1 MPEESAIT
9 RFSSEVPCPICGGHP
24 TDPRGNG
31 TRCFGFFSEGGLF
44 AHCTRE
50 EAAGDAEYHEGSST
64 YSHLMGGECRCGSR
78 HGDDQGNGYQKI
90 VAAYDYVLLNGDLAH
105 QTVRCEPKGF
115 SQRRPDGDGGW
126 IYKGVFDNFEPVLYR
141 LPDIYDAISK
151 IELVLVCEGE
161 KDADRGAALGFCTT
175 TCAMGAKKWRPSYT
189 QALRGAHVVLLPH
202 NDKAGREHVL
212 SVADELVGAASS
224 LKVVELPGVPE
235 DGGDL
240 SDWIDAGGTEEDLE
254 DLINRTEYYSS
265 QTFTYKSG
273 SGTNIDLPFKTGL
286 EIADSTPLVTEWIA
300 YPWFPK
306 GTIIEVS
313 GKIKIAGK
321 TTWIAHAVSKILRG
335 EPFMGGHTKK
345 TKVLFL
351 TEQSPN
357 SFRKV
362 LKNASLERDDI
373 KVLYWHEVRAFSWE
387 ELIAGVRAEANPFG
401 AGVIVIDVISR
412 WASFN
417 GVSEKDASYADLAV
431 PPLKELVADG
441 FTVIYA
447 RHDRKSG
454 GDVGESGRGTSQL
467 GGDVDQMFQL
477 ARPQGANNAP
487 NVRVLTN
494 TGRFTEDTPQSVNI
508 ELKSGEYH
516 LLGSGKD
523 FAKQNALQVIPDVLP
538 ATREA
543 AIKPAEIVDRV
554 SAHGVSRR
562 ACYEALKDLA
572 EAGVIEEVGGA
583 GTKGDPRRFYRPVVG
598 EGKGP
603 ENGAEEDSSQ
613 TPTMGGDV
621 WDELNTEP
629 QLVATGE
636 ALLGMIE
643 TLSDTE
649 GPVAFDVETYP
660 RDETASS
667 LDPRRGKVGVISLS
681 SASLEHT
688 YVIDR
693 KAFSAEDVLRA
704 LNQVLPGRSLIAHN
718 ATFDLAFLRRD
729 VGYEHRGPVYDTL
742 VLDAMYFYATGP
754 LAEKDSWRGFIKKD
768 KESGYKKSLSAACE
782 KFLGV
787 TLDKGEQLA
796 AWEGELSEEMV
807 SYAALDTAILIP
819 LKNTLME
826 ELENLGMGRV
836 VEIESR
842 FTPAMAYCADNGFAL
857 DVEGWKKHA
866 ASAASTL
873 KSAKEKCD
881 QLAPEPPED
890 MEWAWNAS
898 NHRKVGLALEM
909 LGAKVDK
916 SSSTGNYKTDEA
928 ALKAIKRP
936 KKAKELAE
944 TILEFRAHEKYV
956 TTYGESWFGAPE
968 VAKQGKTKGKIKQG
982 SPGHLMVVEGRV
994 HTQHNQLV
1002 ATGRGS
1008 SKSPNLQ
1015 NLPSDLRGFFI
1026 APEGRKL
1033 LVADYEQME
1042 YVAAAYVSGDEALL
1056 APLREGRDYHALTA
1070 EMIGVERPTAKM
1082 VNFALLYGMSKKTL
1096 AARLGVSEEQ
1106 AQEYIDAILSRAPG
1120 LGSWCDDQAGK
1131 AQAGQPY
1138 AKTPLG
1144 RVRLVDQ
1151 NYRRYKD
1158 AWESNRSQ
1166 MLNHPI
1172 QGGCADGYK
1181 LAAALLW
1188 ERQDEFSGNPLL
1200 VNMVHDEFVLEVDEE
1215 AAESDAILLEEIM
1228 KEGMREV
1235 FGDDLPVGVDVTI
1248 SEKWEKVEYP
1258 YVWAWTAKGRPAVG
1272 DRKGE
1277 RCRVLVWGGKNYVL
1291 VEFASDGK
1299 RVNTSRNALR
1309 RAPA

>member
-1 MPEESAIT
+1 MPEESAII

-64 YSHLMGGECRCGSR
+64 YSHLMGGECRCESR

-105 QTVRCEPKGF
+105 QTVRYEPKGF
-115 SQRRPDGDGGW
+115 SQRRPDGEGGW

-189 QALRGAHVVLLPH
+189 QVLRGAHVVLLPH
-202 NDKAGREHVL
+202 NDKDGREHVI
-212 SVADELVGAASS
+212 SVADELVGVVSS

-235 DGGDL
+235 YGGDL

-265 QTFTYKSG
+265 QTSTYKSG

-401 AGVIVIDVISR
+401 ADVIVIDVISR

-431 PPLKELVADG
+431 PPLKELAADG

-613 TPTMGGDV
+613 THTTGGEV
-621 WDELNTEP
+621 WDELDIEP
-629 QLVATGE
+629 QIVATGE
-636 ALLGMIE
+636 ALTDMVE
-643 TLSDTE
+643 TLSDTQDE
-649 GPVAFDVETYP
+649 VALDVETYP

-693 KAFSAEDVLRA
+693 KAFSAEDVLSA

-718 ATFDLAFLRRD
+718 APFDLAFLRRD

-754 LAEKDSWRGFIKKD
+754 LAEKESWRGFTKRD
-768 KESGYKKSLSAACE
+768 KELGYKKSLTTVAE
-782 KFLGV
+782 KFLGIA
-787 TLDKGEQLA
+787 LDKEEQLSD
-796 AWEGELSEEMV
+796 WGGELSQEMIN
-807 SYAALDTAILIP
+807 YAALDTSILLP
-819 LKNTLME
+819 LKDALLA

-857 DVEGWKKHA
+857 DVEAWKKHA
-866 ASAASTL
+866 AQASSELAA
-873 KSAKEKCD
+873 AKEKCD
-881 QLAPEPPED
+881 QLAPDPNSAIPEGED
-890 MEWAWNAS
+890 PIVWSWNAS
-898 NHRKVGLALEM
+898 NHRKVGLALET
-909 LGAKVDK
+909 LGAKVEK
-916 SSSTGNYKTDEA
+916 NQSTGYYKTDEA
-928 ALKAIKRP
+928 ALRALKRP
-936 KKAKELAE
+936 KRAKELAE
-944 TILEFRAHEKYV
+944 AILEFRAHEKYV
-956 TTYGESWFGAPE
+956 TTYGETWFRAPE
-968 VAKQGKTKGKIKQG
+968 VAKQGKNKGKVKQG
-982 SPGHLMVVEGRV
+982 SPGHMMVVGGRV

-1015 NLPSDLRGFFI
+1015 NLPEDLRPLFI

-1033 LVADYEQME
+1033 LIADYSQME
-1042 YVAAAYVSGDEALL
+1042 YVAAAYIAGDEALL
-1056 APLREGRDYHALTA
+1056 APLREGVDYHAMTA
-1070 EMIGVERPTAKM
+1070 EMIGVGRATAKM
-1082 VNFALLYGMSKKTL
+1082 LNFALLYGMSAKTL
-1096 AARLGVSEEQ
+1096 AARLDVTQ
-1106 AQEYIDAILSRAPG
+1106 KTAQKYIDAIRQRAPG
-1120 LGSWCDDQAGK
+1120 LGAWCAEQSRK
-1131 AQAGQPY
+1131 ADSGQPY

-1151 NYRRYKD
+1151 NYRTYRD
-1158 AWESNRSQ
+1158 TWESNRSQ

-1188 ERQDEFSGNPLL
+1188 ERQGEFAGNPLL
-1200 VNMVHDEFVLEVDEE
+1200 VNMVHDEFIIEVDEG
-1215 AAESDAILLEEIM
+1215 AAEADALL
-1228 KEGMREV
+1228 
-1235 FGDDLPVGVDVTI
+1235 
-1248 SEKWEKVEYP
+1248 
-1258 YVWAWTAKGRPAVG
+1258 
-1272 DRKGE
+1272 
-1277 RCRVLVWGGKNYVL
+1277 
-1291 VEFASDGK
+1291 
-1299 RVNTSRNALR
+1299 
-1309 RAPA
+1309 

>member
-1 MPEESAIT
+1 MPEESAIS

-189 QALRGAHVVLLPH
+189 QVLRGAHVVLLPH
-202 NDKAGREHVL
+202 NDKDGREHVI
-212 SVADELVGAASS
+212 SVADELVGVVSS

-235 DGGDL
+235 YGGDL

-265 QTFTYKSG
+265 QTSTYKSG

-401 AGVIVIDVISR
+401 ADVIVIDVISR

-431 PPLKELVADG
+431 PPLKELAADG

-613 TPTMGGDV
+613 THTTGGEV
-621 WDELNTEP
+621 WDELDIEP
-629 QLVATGE
+629 QIVATGE
-636 ALLGMIE
+636 ALTDMVE
-643 TLSDTE
+643 TLSDTQDE
-649 GPVAFDVETYP
+649 VALDVETYP

-693 KAFSAEDVLRA
+693 KAFSAEDVLSA

-718 ATFDLAFLRRD
+718 APFDLAFLRRD

-754 LAEKDSWRGFIKKD
+754 LAEKESWRGFTKRD
-768 KESGYKKSLSAACE
+768 KELGYKKSLTTVAE
-782 KFLGV
+782 KFLGIA
-787 TLDKGEQLA
+787 LDKEEQLSD
-796 AWEGELSEEMV
+796 WGGELSQEMIN
-807 SYAALDTAILIP
+807 YAALDTSILLP
-819 LKNTLME
+819 LKDALLA

-842 FTPAMAYCADNGFAL
+842 FTPAMAYCSDNGFAL

-866 ASAASTL
+866 ADAESALA
-873 KSAKEKCD
+873 SAKKKCE

-916 SSSTGNYKTDEA
+916 SPSTGNYKTDEA

-936 KKAKELAE
+936 KRAKELAE
-944 TILEFRAHEKYV
+944 TILELRAHEKYV
-956 TTYGESWFGAPE
+956 TTYGASWFRAPE

-982 SPGHLMVVEGRV
+982 SPGHMMVVEGRV

-1015 NLPSDLRGFFI
+1015 NI
-1026 APEGRKL
+1026 
-1033 LVADYEQME
+1033 
-1042 YVAAAYVSGDEALL
+1042 
-1056 APLREGRDYHALTA
+1056 
-1070 EMIGVERPTAKM
+1070 
-1082 VNFALLYGMSKKTL
+1082 
-1096 AARLGVSEEQ
+1096 
-1106 AQEYIDAILSRAPG
+1106 PG
-1120 LGSWCDDQAGK
+1120 
-1131 AQAGQPY
+1131 
-1138 AKTPLG
+1138 
-1144 RVRLVDQ
+1144 
-1151 NYRRYKD
+1151 
-1158 AWESNRSQ
+1158 
-1166 MLNHPI
+1166 
-1172 QGGCADGYK
+1172 GY
-1181 LAAALLW
+1181 
-1188 ERQDEFSGNPLL
+1188 
-1200 VNMVHDEFVLEVDEE
+1200 
-1215 AAESDAILLEEIM
+1215 
-1228 KEGMREV
+1228 
-1235 FGDDLPVGVDVTI
+1235 
-1248 SEKWEKVEYP
+1248 
-1258 YVWAWTAKGRPAVG
+1258 
-1272 DRKGE
+1272 
-1277 RCRVLVWGGKNYVL
+1277 
-1291 VEFASDGK
+1291 
-1299 RVNTSRNALR
+1299 TSTS
-1309 RAPA
+1309 